1 MLQTEYKGGVK
12 NRQKRALERLKAQLQ
27 SGTKPEKNL
36 HPLTR
41 ATTGGNNIPLEK
53 EDIERI
59 KKEINILEGR
69 I

>member
-12 NRQKRALERLKAQLQ
+12 QRRKRALEGLKAQLKA
-27 SGTKPEKNL
+27 GTKPEKNL
-36 HPLTR
+36 HPLTK

-59 KKEINILEGR
+59 KKEINILEGK